1 MELAQRLGDLL
12 GDEVSDLQR
21 MVGGASRET
30 WSFRSVDREL
40 VARCDPEGAPRAGA
54 MTREATILRAA
65 ERAGVPVPQVVADAD
80 DLIVVR
86 RLYGETIARRI
97 LRDEHF
103 AAARSRLTAQCAD
116 ALARLHTKVT
126 PDDVPGLPVD
136 DDPLATLRATFDGF
150 GEPHPALELGFLRLA
165 RTRPSATGRTVVH
178 GDFRLG
184 NLMVDAD
191 GLAGVLDWE
200 LAHVGDPAED
210 LGWLCVP
217 SWRFGGPQPVAGVG
231 TREELLASYAAAGGT
246 AVDEATL
253 QWWEAFG
260 TLRWGVICM
269 QQANAHL
276 SGAVRS
282 VELAAIGR
290 RTCEVELDL
299 LNSPMIMGKSAQHA
313 GVSSD
318 QGHDHREEGKPS
330 VHDRPTAGELVE
342 AVRDWVRGLSLSGHD
357 AFLARVAANAL
368 GIVERELA
376 AEPAMTAGHAAR
388 LRALG
393 VADDAELAAQVR
405 AGRDDDETVAAIRAA
420 VVDKVAVADPRLLQR
435 PPPAAAVT
443 SEHDDPGPARS
454 PRR

>member
-1 MELAQRLGDLL
+1 LGFVELTERLHGLL
-12 GDEVSDLQR
+12 GDEVTDLDR
-21 MVGGASRET
+21 MLGGASRET
-30 WSFRSVDREL
+30 WSFRAGDREL

-54 MTREATILRAA
+54 MTREAAILRAA
-65 ERAGVPVPQVVADAD
+65 ENAGVPVPQVVADAD

-86 RLYGETIARRI
+86 RLHGETIARRI
-97 LRDEHF
+97 LRDEEF
-103 AAARSRLTAQCAD
+103 ATARQRLTAQCAD

-165 RTRPSATGRTVVH
+165 RKRPAATGRTVVH

-200 LAHVGDPAED
+200 LAHIGDPAED

-217 SWRFGGPQPVAGVG
+217 SWRFGGPMPVAGVG
-231 TREELLASYAAAGGT
+231 SREELLTSYAAAGGT
-246 AVDEATL
+246 AVDDATL
-253 QWWEAFG
+253 RWWEAFG

-276 SGAVRS
+276 SGAVPS

-299 LNSPMIMGKSAQHA
+299 LDLLAPDEVVRAAPPDPGPESLTSRM
-313 GVSSD
+313 
-318 QGHDHREEGKPS
+318 
-330 VHDRPTAGELVE
+330 HDRPSAPELVA
-342 AVRDWVRGLSLSGHD
+342 AVRDWLRGLALSGHD
-357 AFLARVAANAL
+357 AFLARVAGNVL
-368 GIVERELA
+368 GIVERELLS
-376 AEPAMTAGHAAR
+376 EPAVSTRHRER
-388 LRALG
+388 LDALG
-393 VADDAELAAQVR
+393 VRDNTELAAQVR
-405 AGRDDDETVAAIRAA
+405 AGRDDDETVAAIRAS
-420 VVDKVAVADPRLLQR
+420 VIDKVAVADPRHLQR
-435 PPPAAAVT
+435 
-443 SEHDDPGPARS
+443 
-454 PRR
+454 